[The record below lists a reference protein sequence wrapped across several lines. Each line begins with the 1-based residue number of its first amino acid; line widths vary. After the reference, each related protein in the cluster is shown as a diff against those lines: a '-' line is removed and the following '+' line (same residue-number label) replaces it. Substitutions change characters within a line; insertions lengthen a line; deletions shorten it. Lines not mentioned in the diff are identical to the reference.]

1 VGATSPRSVVLDTG
15 ALIALEKGD
24 ERVRALL
31 DLALRSDARIVVP
44 VAVIAQA
51 WRGGARQS
59 RLLRLLSDPSV
70 TAEIMYPETA
80 RACGVLCGKARTN
93 DVVDASVVVAARR
106 HRALVLTSDP
116 VDIHR
121 LDAGLRVAAI

>member
-31 DLALRSDARIVVP
+31 DLALRSDARVVVP

-59 RLLRLLSDPSV
+59 RLHRLLSDPSV
-70 TAEIMYPETA
+70 TPEVMYPETA
-80 RACGVLCGKARTN
+80 RACGVLCGKARTT

-106 HRALVLTSDP
+106 HRAIVLTSDP
-116 VDIHR
+116 ADIRR
-121 LDAGLRVAAI
+121 LDAGLRVAAL